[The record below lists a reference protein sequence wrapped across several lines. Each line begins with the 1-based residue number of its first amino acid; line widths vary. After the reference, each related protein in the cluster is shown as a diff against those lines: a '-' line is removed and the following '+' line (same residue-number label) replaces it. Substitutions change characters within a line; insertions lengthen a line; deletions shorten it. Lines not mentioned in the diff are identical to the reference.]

1 MRAPTSLAVQ
11 TGVPVL
17 VDVEQ
22 VYRKLPIVASS
33 DINSTR
39 PNLMP
44 VPRQDRLLCAQQVFT
59 KLLAGIQARR
69 LAFPVDVKLSRTIQ
83 SAALI
88 ERFPFG

>member
-1 MRAPTSLAVQ
+1 
-11 TGVPVL
+11 
-17 VDVEQ
+17 
-22 VYRKLPIVASS
+22 
-33 DINSTR
+33 
-39 PNLMP
+39 MP